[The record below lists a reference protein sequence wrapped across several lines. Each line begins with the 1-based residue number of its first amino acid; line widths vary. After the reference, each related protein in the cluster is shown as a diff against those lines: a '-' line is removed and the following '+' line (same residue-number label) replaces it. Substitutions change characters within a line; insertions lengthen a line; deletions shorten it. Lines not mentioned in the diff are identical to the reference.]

1 MKNEQLAAQLRLAS
15 SILETGHPWEF
26 RRAGDDEV
34 EWRRAATGSIGEI
47 LDMFTDGYEI
57 RLALAT
63 PGDGRKLHNPDNLTA
78 EQVGAGWRLLL
89 EQEFQDKLHHSVV
102 EFWNEESKKWK
113 NRPYPQFDYT
123 GCSKQ
128 TYRLPLS
135 TPWPEAK
142 VDAYAELKAA
152 HKAGKVI
159 QRRYD
164 ADSTRWWDINEPS
177 LTWKWPVDTYRI
189 KPDVKII
196 PLEAKDVPPGSA
208 LRHPDWAKHNVY
220 ILPSVW
226 SGRVSYSAGDDV
238 NFETYD
244 GLKLKGWQINKS
256 IPITGKW
263 DADAW
268 VKCEKEG

>member
-1 MKNEQLAAQLRLAS
+1 MARSRGL
-15 SILETGHPWEF
+15 
-26 RRAGDDEV
+26 GDV
-34 EWRRAATGSIGEI
+34 YKR
-47 LDMFTDGYEI
+47 
-57 RLALAT
+57 
-63 PGDGRKLHNPDNLTA
+63 
-78 EQVGAGWRLLL
+78 Q
-89 EQEFQDKLHHSVV
+89 
-102 EFWNEESKKWK
+102 SKKWK

-208 LRHPDWAKHNVY
+208 IGY
-220 ILPSVW
+220 
-226 SGRVSYSAGDDV
+226 
-238 NFETYD
+238 NFP
-244 GLKLKGWQINKS
+244 L
-256 IPITGKW
+256 TGKW
-263 DADAW
+263 DSNAW
-268 VKCEKEG
+268 EKCEKEAV